1 MTDQFVTNFQIFLL
15 VLFRIVALT
24 QVAPLLSSAAIPQ
37 VAKIGFALFV
47 AALVFPS
54 VLERGYVVPQAALN
68 YFLLLLGE
76 VLIGIIIGFFLLL
89 IFAAFQ
95 LAGQFFSLQMGF
107 GASQVFD
114 PLAQIEIPL
123 MGQFLNIVAMFVFL
137 TTSGFYKFV
146 YVGVYKS
153 FGALKA
159 IDLVSGRGLL
169 LNTFMGSLGQLFE
182 IALTISFPIL
192 GTLFLIS
199 ISMGLLAKAAPQMNL
214 LMMGF
219 PMAIGVAF
227 IILLLITPL
236 LMNAFSRIID
246 ASFDKLAGL
255 ITDLREAR
263 P

>member
-1 MTDQFVTNFQIFLL
+1 MTDHFVTNFQIYLL

-24 QVAPLLSSAAIPQ
+24 QVAPLLSSGAIPQ
-37 VAKIGFALFV
+37 LAKIGFALFV

-54 VLERGYVVPQAALN
+54 VLEGGYVVPQQALN

-95 LAGQFFSLQMGF
+95 LSGQLFSLQMGF

-114 PLAQIEIPL
+114 PLAQVEIPL
-123 MGQFLNIVAMFVFL
+123 MGQFLNIIAMFVFL
-137 TTSGFYKFV
+137 TTRGFYKFV
-146 YVGVYKS
+146 YVGVYRS

-169 LNTFMGSLGQLFE
+169 LKTFMGSLGQLFE

-192 GTLFLIS
+192 GVLLLIS

-227 IILLLITPL
+227 IILLLITPM

-246 ASFDKLAGL
+246 AGFDKLGGL
-255 ITDLREAR
+255 ITDLRGLR

>member
-1 MTDQFVTNFQIFLL
+1 LTDHFVANSQVFLL
-15 VLFRIVALT
+15 VFFRIIAMV
-24 QVAPLLSSAAIPQ
+24 QIAPLISSTAIPQ
-37 VAKIGFALFV
+37 VAKVGFALFV

-54 VLERGYVVPQAALN
+54 VLERGYVLPDRALH
-68 YFLLLLGE
+68 YFILLLGE

-137 TTSGFYKFV
+137 STSGFYKFV
-146 YVGVYKS
+146 FVGVHRS
-153 FGALKA
+153 FMALKA
-159 IDLVSGRGLL
+159 VDLVSGRGFVFDSFLL
-169 LNTFMGSLGQLFE
+169 SLGQLFNV
-182 IALTISFPIL
+182 ALTISFPIL

-199 ISMGLLAKAAPQMNL
+199 VSTGLLAKAAPQMNL

-227 IILLLITPL
+227 ILLLLITPL
-236 LMNAFSRIID
+236 LMNSFSRIID
-246 ASFDKLAGL
+246 TGFDRLAALLGS
-255 ITDLREAR
+255 IGGQG